1 MHDSARNRA
10 QWSTR
15 RSSTVEN
22 KISAV
27 LLMRVDIRRSYMS
40 YDMPRVHDYDVKH
53 VQVLGT
59 ERLSSDRL
67 FGGLNGR
74 ASRAALRIA
83 SSDPSLTYIYIL
95 NE

>member
-15 RSSTVEN
+15 RRSTVEN

-27 LLMRVDIRRSYMS
+27 LLMHVDIRRSYMS
-40 YDMPRVHDYDVKH
+40 YDMPRAHDYDVKH
-53 VQVLGT
+53 VEVLGT
-59 ERLSSDRL
+59 ERLSSGRL

-74 ASRAALRIA
+74 AKQLSRSLAA
-83 SSDPSLTYIYIL
+83 T
-95 NE
+95 

>member
-74 ASRAALRIA
+74 AKQLSRSLAA
-83 SSDPSLTYIYIL
+83 T
-95 NE
+95 

>member
-40 YDMPRVHDYDVKH
+40 YDMPRAHDYDVKH
-53 VQVLGT
+53 AQVLGT
-59 ERLSSDRL
+59 ERLSSGRL
-67 FGGLNGR
+67 FGGVNGR
-74 ASRAALRIA
+74 AEQRSGSLAATLFLHIY
-83 SSDPSLTYIYIL
+83 TY
-95 NE
+95 

>member
-27 LLMRVDIRRSYMS
+27 LLMRVNIRRSYMS

-74 ASRAALRIA
+74 AEQRSGSLAATQVLH
-83 SSDPSLTYIYIL
+83 TYTY
-95 NE
+95 

>member
-74 ASRAALRIA
+74 AEQRSGSLAATQVLHIY
-83 SSDPSLTYIYIL
+83 TY
-95 NE
+95 

>member
-40 YDMPRVHDYDVKH
+40 YDMPSAHDYDVKH

-74 ASRAALRIA
+74 AVQRSGSLAATQVLHIY
-83 SSDPSLTYIYIL
+83 TY
-95 NE
+95 